1 MKKIESFNVKFS
13 KKSRKMAHFQQIFRV
28 NRSTGDV
35 NTKTQIFDADKEPK
49 MNEFVP
55 NSYRNFLTRLP
66 TPANQ
71 RSANPTNHY
80 LDTIVQVGNAFL
92 PPSQQ
97 SDR

>member
-1 MKKIESFNVKFS
+1 
-13 KKSRKMAHFQQIFRV
+13 MAHFQQIFRV

-35 NTKTQIFDADKEPK
+35 NTKTQIFDPDKEPK

-66 TPANQ
+66 TPTNQ

>member
-1 MKKIESFNVKFS
+1 MKFCDKLQFF
-13 KKSRKMAHFQQIFRV
+13 RKMAHFQQIFRV

-35 NTKTQIFDADKEPK
+35 NTKTQIFDPDKEPK

-71 RSANPTNHY
+71 RAANPTNHY

-97 SDR
+97 SER